1 MNFRLSSILS
11 ALVLAGVLL
20 GFSSSVIADSN
31 SELIETL
38 VKKGILTAEEAKPL
52 LERAV
57 AEAKSKAQSA
67 PTEKAATVDVG
78 NSGIVVK
85 SADGDFSMQVG
96 GRIHADVFSHSGDS
110 DLAGGVEAVDGTE
123 IRRGRIYLSG
133 TANKDFK
140 YKIEAD
146 LGGNK
151 VSMKDVYLT
160 YTGFNSPLELTVGNQ
175 KHAVSMEIE
184 ESSND
189 IMFTERS
196 LVTALTVPFFDRVIG
211 ATLKAKG
218 DNWHVKGGV
227 FGDSISSGSSNV
239 DEGSGFG
246 LRGSYA
252 PIMEDDRVVH
262 IGASFGSRSS
272 SDSNQLNTKSAALG
286 YETSNA
292 SSLKLLN
299 TGTISDVDGI
309 ETAIFELA
317 AINGPFSFQSEIAQ
331 STVER
336 SAGADLDF
344 DAFYAQVGYSLTG
357 ETRSYKGSDGEFKIL
372 KPANSFDLQAGTWGG
387 WEIAARYDAANLND
401 GGIFGGDGERMTLA
415 VNWYLNR
422 NFRILTNY
430 SKTFDISNG
439 PVLKTDGSDADDI
452 DVLTIRTQWAF

>member
-1 MNFRLSSILS
+1 MYKSPAFLKTVIL
-11 ALVLAGVLL
+11 AAFLLVL
-20 GFSSSVIADSN
+20 SNHSIADSN
-31 SELIETL
+31 TDLIETL
-38 VKKGILTAEEAKPL
+38 VKKGILTEEEAKPL
-52 LERAV
+52 LERVA
-57 AEAKSKAQSA
+57 AEAKPAAEKSA
-67 PTEKAATVDVG
+67 SVDVG

-85 SADGDFSMQVG
+85 SADGDFSMTVG

-133 TANKDFK
+133 TANSDFK

-160 YTGFNSPLELTVGNQ
+160 YNGFKGPFELTVGNQ

-218 DNWHVKGGV
+218 DNWHVKGGL
-227 FGDSISSGSSNV
+227 FGDSISGGSSNV

-252 PIMEDDRVVH
+252 PIMVKDRVVH
-262 IGASFGSRSS
+262 LGASYGSRST
-272 SDSNQLNTKSAALG
+272 SDDNQLNTKSAALS

-292 SSLKLLN
+292 SSLKLFN
-299 TGTISDVDGI
+299 TGTVSDVDSI
-309 ETAIFELA
+309 QTAIFELA
-317 AINGPFSFQSEIAQ
+317 AIMGPLSFQSEIAQ
-331 STVER
+331 STVDR
-336 SAGADLDF
+336 NVGGDLDF
-344 DAFYAQVGYSLTG
+344 DAFYAQVGYTLTG

-372 KPANSFDLQAGTWGG
+372 KPANSFNLQEGTWGA
-387 WEIAARYDAANLND
+387 WELAARYDSLNLND
-401 GGIFGGDGERMTLA
+401 GGVFGGDGERMTLA
-415 VNWYLNR
+415 LNWYLNQ

-430 SKTFDISNG
+430 SKTFDIGQG
-439 PVLKTDGSDADDI
+439 PILKTDGSDADDI
-452 DVLTIRTQWAF
+452 DVITIRTQWAF